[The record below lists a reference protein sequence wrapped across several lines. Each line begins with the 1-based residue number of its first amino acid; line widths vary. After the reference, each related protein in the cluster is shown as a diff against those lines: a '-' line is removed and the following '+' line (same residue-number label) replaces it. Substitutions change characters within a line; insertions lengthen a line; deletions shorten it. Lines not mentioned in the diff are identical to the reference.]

1 MSHIDP
7 TFDPTEVNYPED
19 DIVLGNNGEEVREP
33 QDAPE
38 PDPTEM
44 ERVYDVI
51 HGINNSTRDNL
62 ELILNEI
69 DPRQRLAIVALIEE
83 QKMDE
88 HDRLYAKY
96 N

>member
-44 ERVYDVI
+44 ARLYDCMMTLDFASAEQLDLIVRELD
-51 HGINNSTRDNL
+51 GSTRVA
-62 ELILNEI
+62 
-69 DPRQRLAIVALIEE
+69 LAIALRNFEP
-83 QKMDE
+83 K
-88 HDRLYAKY
+88 